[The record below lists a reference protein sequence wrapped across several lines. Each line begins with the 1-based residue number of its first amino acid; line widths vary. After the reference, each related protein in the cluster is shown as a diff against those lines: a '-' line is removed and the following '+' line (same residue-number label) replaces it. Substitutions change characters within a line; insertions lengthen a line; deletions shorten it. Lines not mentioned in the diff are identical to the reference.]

1 MRNVLEHFT
10 IQYLNKENVRVVS
23 YHFLI
28 MFDWFDEPIVYYR
41 RFAPMRSGVFDYM
54 SRWMDSV
61 DRAMERQFGRFFDPF
76 FDPQEQKKAIED
88 KEEKKEE
95 VKKEEPKKEEKKEE
109 PKKHHEEAK
118 KEEKEE
124 DAKIGTQYYTFS
136 SSMYTGSD
144 GVQHMYR
151 EEMDSKTGNRK
162 VVETRRIGDKSMTLQ
177 RVTDKDGKVEER
189 ETRKNINDDEVEQF
203 KKDWISRNVPEKKSL
218 PEPKK
223 EEPKKEEE
231 QKKE

>member
-1 MRNVLEHFT
+1 MFDHFT
-10 IQYLNKENVRVVS
+10 LQNLNIQNVQ
-23 YHFLI
+23 YNTDHFFI

-54 SRWMDSV
+54 SRWMNSV
-61 DRAMERQFGRFFDPF
+61 DRAMEQQFGKFFDPF
-76 FDPQEQKKAIED
+76 FDPEERKKAIEN
-88 KEEKKEE
+88 KEDKKEE
-95 VKKEEPKKEEKKEE
+95 DKKAEPKKEEPKKH
-109 PKKHHEEAK
+109 HHEEAK

-124 DAKIGTQYYTFS
+124 DAKLGTQYYRFS

-189 ETRKNINDDEVEQF
+189 ETRKNIKDDEVEQF